1 MLKEN
6 RDRRGY
12 KCAGVHVQADTHT
25 HTRTDEDRAESNV
38 VNGRTGSW
46 KVK

>member
-6 RDRRGY
+6 RDGRGY
-12 KCAGVHVQADTHT
+12 KCAGVHVQADT

-38 VNGRTGSW
+38 VNGNTGSW